1 MNGLKTIISKELR
14 RVFTDRKLIFSMFIL
29 PAIVVIGIMYLT
41 STLMNNMQDKVKEHV
56 SEIVVY
62 QAPEDF
68 VQIAGDTEGISVKYI
83 SDAGRLDTAKEQ
95 IRSGVIDYVVCF
107 PDGFEKAV
115 ADKDGLVVPEIKTYY
130 NPSEDTSAQA
140 KSNFAPVIEAYR
152 SKLMADRFGS
162 AEKAV
167 IFTVD
172 STNPQESSL
181 VDEEKASGK
190 AMGSFIPYFI
200 TMIIFAGAMG
210 LGVDSIAGEKERGT
224 ITSLLLAPV
233 KRVNIVMGKI
243 ISLSILS
250 VLSAII
256 YMGSMIIAFPM
267 MMSAEGATSQLGGL
281 NLSLDAVQI
290 LQLVVVVI
298 GAVLLYVTIIG
309 IVSVLSRTIKEAQ
322 TYITPVYMII
332 IVAGLVTMFSS
343 DSNNMLF
350 YGIPLVNIAASL
362 RGILTN
368 DLTWMQWLLTV
379 GVTYGMTFI
388 LMAAIAKAFKSEKI
402 MFNA

>member
-1 MNGLKTIISKELR
+1 
-14 RVFTDRKLIFSMFIL
+14 
-29 PAIVVIGIMYLT
+29 
-41 STLMNNMQDKVKEHV
+41 
-56 SEIVVY
+56 
-62 QAPEDF
+62 
-68 VQIAGDTEGISVKYI
+68 
-83 SDAGRLDTAKEQ
+83 
-95 IRSGVIDYVVCF
+95 
-107 PDGFEKAV
+107 
-115 ADKDGLVVPEIKTYY
+115 
-130 NPSEDTSAQA
+130 
-140 KSNFAPVIEAYR
+140 
-152 SKLMADRFGS
+152 MADRFGS

-267 MMSAEGATSQLGGL
+267 MMSTEGATSQLDGL

-362 RGILTN
+362 KGILTN

>member
-41 STLMNNMQDKVKEHV
+41 STLINNMQDKVKEHV

-68 VQIAGDTEGISVKYI
+68 VQIAGGTEGISVKYI
-83 SDAGRLDTAKEQ
+83 SEASRLDTAKEQ

-115 ADKDGLVVPEIKTYY
+115 ADKNGLVVPEIKTYY
-130 NPSEDTSAQA
+130 NPSEDTRAQA

>member
-41 STLMNNMQDKVKEHV
+41 STLINNMQDKVKEHV

-68 VQIAGDTEGISVKYI
+68 VQIAGGTEGISVKYI
-83 SDAGRLDTAKEQ
+83 SEAGRLDTAKEQ

-115 ADKDGLVVPEIKTYY
+115 ADKNGLVVPEIKTYY
-130 NPSEDTSAQA
+130 NPSEDTSAHA

-210 LGVDSIAGEKERGT
+210 LGVDSIAGEK
-224 ITSLLLAPV
+224 
-233 KRVNIVMGKI
+233 
-243 ISLSILS
+243 
-250 VLSAII
+250 
-256 YMGSMIIAFPM
+256 
-267 MMSAEGATSQLGGL
+267 
-281 NLSLDAVQI
+281 
-290 LQLVVVVI
+290 
-298 GAVLLYVTIIG
+298 
-309 IVSVLSRTIKEAQ
+309 
-322 TYITPVYMII
+322 
-332 IVAGLVTMFSS
+332 
-343 DSNNMLF
+343 
-350 YGIPLVNIAASL
+350 
-362 RGILTN
+362 
-368 DLTWMQWLLTV
+368 
-379 GVTYGMTFI
+379 
-388 LMAAIAKAFKSEKI
+388 
-402 MFNA
+402 

>member
-68 VQIAGDTEGISVKYI
+68 VQIAGDTEGINVKYI
-83 SDAGRLDTAKEQ
+83 SEASRLDTAKEQ

-115 ADKDGLVVPEIKTYY
+115 ADKNGLVVPEIKTYY